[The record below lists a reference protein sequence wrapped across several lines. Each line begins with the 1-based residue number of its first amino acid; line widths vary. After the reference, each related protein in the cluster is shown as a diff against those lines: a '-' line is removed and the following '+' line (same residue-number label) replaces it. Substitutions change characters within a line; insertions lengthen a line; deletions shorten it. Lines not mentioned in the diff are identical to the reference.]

1 MSEKPKKKKKELSPE
16 DTPKALAG
24 KNLSIGLSVLLV
36 AVASGIFVTTNI
48 DVQGY
53 GPQDYVG
60 VAGLTILGLYLT
72 IKGLRA
78 RKEK

>member
-1 MSEKPKKKKKELSPE
+1 MNEKPKKAKKPVQPE
-16 DTPKALAG
+16 DSPKALAG
-24 KNLSIGLSVLLV
+24 VNLGIGLSVLLV
-36 AVASGIFVTTNI
+36 AVVSGIFVTTNI
-48 DVQGY
+48 NVQGY

-72 IKGLRA
+72 IKGLQG

>member
-1 MSEKPKKKKKELSPE
+1 MSEKPKKNKKELRPE
-16 DTPKALAG
+16 DSPKALSG

-36 AVASGIFVTTNI
+36 AVVSGIFVTTNI

-60 VAGLTILGLYLT
+60 VIGLTILGLYLT
-72 IKGLRA
+72 IKGLAA

>member
-1 MSEKPKKKKKELSPE
+1 MSEKPKKNKKPLRPE

-24 KNLSIGLSVLLV
+24 TNLGIGLSVLLV
-36 AVASGIFVTTNI
+36 GVVSGVFVTTNI
-48 DVQGY
+48 NVQGY

-60 VAGLTILGLYLT
+60 VVALLVLGLFLTIR
-72 IKGLRA
+72 GLRA

>member
-1 MSEKPKKKKKELSPE
+1 MSEKPNKNKKPVQPE

-24 KNLSIGLSVLLV
+24 VNLGIGLSVLLV
-36 AVASGIFVTTNI
+36 AVVSGIFVTTNI
-48 DVQGY
+48 EVQGY

-60 VAGLTILGLYLT
+60 VVGLTILGLYLT

>member
-1 MSEKPKKKKKELSPE
+1 MSEKPNKNKKPLRPE

-60 VAGLTILGLYLT
+60 VVGLTILGLYLT

>member
-1 MSEKPKKKKKELSPE
+1 MSEKPKRAKRSLHPE
-16 DTPKALAG
+16 DSPKALAG
-24 KNLSIGLSVLLV
+24 VNIGIGISVLLV
-36 AVASGIFVTTNI
+36 AVVSGIFVTTNI
-48 DVQGY
+48 NVQGY

-60 VAGLTILGLYLT
+60 VVGLTFLGLYLT